1 MEVNEQRECDLKARS
16 RSLSNAAGRPK
27 AASGSAIASTS
38 ADRYEYR
45 GILWARE

>member
-1 MEVNEQRECDLKARS
+1 MEVNEQRECDLRS
-16 RSLSNAAGRPK
+16 EELVLVKRAGRPK
-27 AASGSAIASTS
+27 AASGSAIDSTS

>member
-1 MEVNEQRECDLKARS
+1 MEVNEQRECDLRS
-16 RSLSNAAGRPK
+16 EEAVLVKRAGLPE
-27 AASGSAIASTS
+27 AASGSTIASTA